1 MGILKIENMTMQFG
15 GLKAVDN
22 FSLELGNEI
31 VAVIGPNGAGKT
43 TVFNV
48 VTGVYQPTQGKVFF
62 EGRDMAGRKPFE
74 FANAGIARTFQ
85 NIRLFGNAT
94 VLDNLL
100 IAQTNSCGYGLC
112 ASLLRTRKFR
122 EQEQRMVDRAMEL
135 LEVFHLDQFAE
146 SLAKNLPYGPQRKLE
161 IARALMTGPKVLL
174 LACRGSGK
182 PAPEAAALGV
192 AMTDLPA
199 LLRESDVVSLHLP
212 GTEQNAGL
220 FGEATFAA
228 MKPGSVLIN
237 TARGIL
243 VDSRALLAAV
253 RSGKLAGAAVDV
265 YRPEPPGPEE
275 PLLQDPRILCTPHSA
290 SETKEAY
297 ARCGDT
303 IAGQILD
310 VFSGRTPENWMNPW

>member
-146 SLAKNLPYGPQRKLE
+146 SLVKNLPYGPQRKLE

-174 LACRGSGK
+174 LDEPCAGMVES
-182 PAPEAAALGV
+182 E
-192 AMTDLPA
+192 MEE
-199 LLRESDVVSLHLP
+199 LRELVLFVKRKFAVSI
-212 GTEQNAGL
+212 
-220 FGEATFAA
+220 
-228 MKPGSVLIN
+228 VLIEHHMSFVM
-237 TARGIL
+237 R
-243 VDSRALLAAV
+243 LADRIKVLDFGVTIAEG
-253 RSGKLAGAAVDV
+253 SA
-265 YRPEPPGPEE
+265 EE
-275 PLLQDPRILCTPHSA
+275 VQNNPRVI
-290 SETKEAY
+290 EAY
-297 ARCGDT
+297 LGG
-303 IAGQILD
+303 GQKND
-310 VFSGRTPENWMNPW
+310 SEG